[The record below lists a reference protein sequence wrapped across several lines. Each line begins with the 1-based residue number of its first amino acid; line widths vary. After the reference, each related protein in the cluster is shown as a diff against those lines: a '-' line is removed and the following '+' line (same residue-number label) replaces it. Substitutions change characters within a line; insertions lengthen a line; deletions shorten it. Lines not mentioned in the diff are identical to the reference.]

1 MPKSVTEYDIL
12 ISCPGDVN
20 DTVPL
25 INEVLQQFNETYT
38 DVLAIRLIPKHWTT
52 DSYNQSGGKPQDLL
66 NKQFV
71 HNCDAAIA
79 IFWAR
84 FGTPTDRYGSGA
96 EEEIED
102 MLAAGKQVFM
112 YFCDKPVS
120 PKLMLDDNARA
131 QYQKVKEFQ
140 ARYRDDGK
148 GIYDTYSSDDEF
160 RKKLFAHVSQHFL
173 SLKKV
178 ESIESQRRS
187 KLLLKG
193 IVNGHLC
200 DCYSIE
206 PFSPYGIQPVK
217 QRLEE
222 IKSLFS
228 KIAGYS
234 FADKQLDKMSSYFAE
249 KAALEAGVVSTIKK
263 MAEVLELGL
272 PDNFFALGA
281 LTKEHNW
288 VASVFN
294 NRKVNGTKEEIEKY
308 NDIMSLYEKITD
320 YLGCFIFE
328 SEFSKLSCI
337 RLAVS
342 NTGTAFDEDVDVAL
356 SIPKGIIL
364 LPHQFPELDDLT
376 CKHMVKEY
384 SIDELFGIP
393 ATASYNDFDSS
404 IDAQYPSFPEQHGLI
419 PLEHDYVEEFNDAID
434 TAFSY
439 GFFEEADEIIVKL
452 HVDYIKHN
460 TAVAFPTVLFLTQP
474 LSEIKYTIRS
484 KQNEAEING
493 VITLGEANETTV

>member
-25 INEVLQQFNETYT
+25 INEVLQQFNDTYT

-112 YFCDKPVS
+112 YFCNKPVA

-140 ARYRDDGK
+140 ARYRDEGK

-193 IVNGHLC
+193 IVSGHLC

-206 PFSPYGIQPVK
+206 PFSPYGVQTTK

-222 IKSLFS
+222 IKSLFF
-228 KIAGYS
+228 KVAGYS
-234 FADKQLDKMSSYFAE
+234 FADKQLDKMSSYLAE
-249 KAALEAGVVSTIKK
+249 KVTLEAVVVSAIEK
-263 MAEVLELGL
+263 MADVLKLDL
-272 PDNFFALGA
+272 PNNFFALGA
-281 LTKEHNW
+281 LSKEHNLT
-288 VASVFN
+288 ASIFG

-308 NDIMSLYEKITD
+308 NAIMNLYENIED
-320 YLGCFIFE
+320 YLGYSLFE
-328 SEFSKLSCI
+328 SEFSNLMCI

-342 NTGTAFDEDVDVAL
+342 NLGTAFDEDVDIAL
-356 SIPKGIIL
+356 SVPKGSIL
-364 LPHQFPELDDLT
+364 LPHQFPELNNYT
-376 CKHMVKEY
+376 CKHMITDY

-404 IDAQYPSFPEQHGLI
+404 IDAQYPSFPNQHGLI
-419 PLEHDYVEEFNDAID
+419 PLERDYIDEFNDAID
-434 TAFSY
+434 TAFFY
-439 GFFEEADEIIVKL
+439 GFFEEADEMIVKL

-460 TAVAFPTVLFLTQP
+460 TSVAFPTVLFLTQP

-484 KQNEAEING
+484 KQNEAETNG
-493 VITLGEANETTV
+493 VIYLGEANETKV